1 MGLAF
6 SLRAG
11 LIALLFAAGGS
22 VALAED
28 HDNDPGSGGDG
39 VREAAYAT
47 VRVGGESRQAL
58 AVSNRQLLT
67 LSPSQVAAGGRVF
80 TFGKIPADLGEEAF
94 TAEFLVWDGT
104 RWSRRAVIP
113 RQARQVGHVSST
125 VVVPDLESGSVP
137 TAVFA
142 RRQSGEPDSVIT
154 GVMTVPDTSIMHV
167 GFSLDEWDW
176 SELGPVGVR
185 VYAELAP
192 GQRNAGK
199 RYELFSRR
207 IAVGAGES
215 PHWFNETIDLGV
227 LGGRSVR
234 FVFTSIPERVEGRL
248 APYVVWSVPQIVSAR
263 APVNGRG
270 IVLITLDGLNAGSL
284 SCCGAARKVSPFME
298 SLFSEQGVI
307 FEHAVTQA
315 VDTVPSTLTLMTG
328 LYPSVHQVLSP
339 KRTLGEEVET
349 IAQVLESAG
358 YATAAFTDGVALSPE
373 VGLGR
378 GFSTYVQSLD
388 QPLWDIEGR
397 AGPTFDRAL
406 EWIERNAARPYFVW
420 IQTRQ
425 ARSPHV
431 PPRGYETMFRD
442 SVAADDASESIKG
455 LAGLR
460 ARRDRE
466 IRYLDDQLERFVTRL
481 DALSSPERTLVVVTS
496 AHGEEML
503 EHGALGNGTQL
514 YEESIRVPL
523 MMRGAGIAPR
533 QRIAQTIGLIDVA
546 PTILAVSEVRVPDE
560 MQGGSV
566 AESLLTATP
575 FSLPPRYSEAH
586 GTRRELAAG
595 ETESW
600 SPPAFAVID
609 GGRKV
614 ILTPGADG
622 GPVREAYDIE
632 ADPSESTDL
641 LVLRSDEAANDL
653 DRDASA
659 SPDGAVAG
667 APPAWVSEL
676 SELVETYPALCRQLA
691 RERGEAPGLPAEARV
706 RLDAFGYID

>member
-1 MGLAF
+1 MGMAF
-6 SLRAG
+6 CLRAG
-11 LIALLFAAGGS
+11 LIALLLAAGGN
-22 VALAED
+22 VALARD
-28 HDNDPGSGGDG
+28 HDTEEARGGDR
-39 VREAAYAT
+39 VREAAYT
-47 VRVGGESRQAL
+47 QVRVGGESRQAL
-58 AVSNRQLLT
+58 AASNRELLT

-80 TFGKIPADLGEEAF
+80 TFGKIPAALGEEAF

-154 GVMTVPDTSIMHV
+154 GVIEVPNTSTMQV

-176 SELGPVGVR
+176 SELGPVSVR

-199 RYELFSRR
+199 RYELFSKRL
-207 IAVGAGES
+207 AVAAGES
-215 PHWFNETIDLGV
+215 PHWFDETIDLGV
-227 LGGRSVR
+227 LGGKAVR
-234 FVFTSIPERVEGRL
+234 FVFASIPERVEERL
-248 APYVVWSVPQIVSAR
+248 APYVVWSVPRIVSAR
-263 APVNGRG
+263 APTNSGG

-298 SLFSEQGVI
+298 RLFREQGAV
-307 FEHAVTQA
+307 FEHAVTQS

-339 KRTLGEEVET
+339 KRALGEGVET
-349 IAQVLESAG
+349 IAQALEAAG

-373 VGLGR
+373 TGFGR
-378 GFSTYVQSLD
+378 GFSTYVQSID
-388 QPLWDIEGR
+388 QPLWAIEGR

-406 EWIERNAARPYFVW
+406 QWIERNADRPFFVW

-442 SVAADDASESIKG
+442 SVAAANASEPIKG

-466 IRYLDDQLERFVTRL
+466 IRYLDDQLEQFVTRL
-481 DALSSPERTLVVVTS
+481 DALSTPDRTLLVVTS

-523 MMRGAGIAPR
+523 MMRGAGIAPG

-546 PTILAVSEVRVPDE
+546 PTILAVSEVPVPDE

-586 GTRRELAAG
+586 GTRRELAAN
-595 ETESW
+595 ESESW

-622 GPVREAYDIE
+622 GPALEAYDIE

-641 LVLRSDEAANDL
+641 LALRADDAASGL

-659 SPDGAVAG
+659 SPDGAATG
-667 APPAWVSEL
+667 APPPWVAEL
-676 SELVETYPALCRQLA
+676 SERVGNYPALCRQLA
-691 RERGEAPGLPAEARV
+691 RERGEAPSLPAEARV
-706 RLDAFGYID
+706 RLNAFGYID